1 MLYGFKCSV
10 LIVCPLLY
18 GLDDD
23 IPPLEDLSEEI
34 TKRFNIKQKT
44 KTSFLEVDSDYEIQ
58 KRREKQMKDLI
69 VTQVIIMLR
78 NHEK

>member
-1 MLYGFKCSV
+1 MSYGFKCSV
-10 LIVCPLLY
+10 LIVRLILY
-18 GLDDD
+18 GLDDE

-34 TKRFNIKQKT
+34 TKKFNIKQKT

-69 VTQVIIMLR
+69 VTKVIIML
-78 NHEK
+78 